1 MVIYSPKTVDIN
13 YSFKVTNPPTTTT
26 ELTLGNTVNGTI
38 SQLGEIDEYTF
49 TGTAGQR
56 LYYDALIVNTSSYI
70 RLISPSG
77 KNLTTVFLTKNVD
90 SDSDI
95 FTLTET
101 GTYKLI
107 IGSNSKIGNYS
118 FRLIDVNNTPTIT
131 LGTVVTDTLTPGL
144 ETNIYR
150 VNGKAGQRLFFNSLI
165 GWLYSTPPVS
175 WSLYGPGN
183 ENITDNYNYSS
194 DFDVTLDND
203 GTYLLVLSGYLNDGN
218 FNYNFKVSDTTS
230 TLTFGST
237 ITSTISQPGEI
248 IDEYTFTAT
257 AGQYFYYDALID
269 KNTSSIFVQLITP
282 TSINA
287 PLNANN
293 DVGR

>member
-1 MVIYSPKTVDIN
+1 
-13 YSFKVTNPPTTTT
+13 
-26 ELTLGNTVNGTI
+26 
-38 SQLGEIDEYTF
+38 
-49 TGTAGQR
+49 
-56 LYYDALIVNTSSYI
+56 
-70 RLISPSG
+70 
-77 KNLTTVFLTKNVD
+77 
-90 SDSDI
+90 
-95 FTLTET
+95 
-101 GTYKLI
+101 
-107 IGSNSKIGNYS
+107 
-118 FRLIDVNNTPTIT
+118 
-131 LGTVVTDTLTPGL
+131 VVTDTLTPGL